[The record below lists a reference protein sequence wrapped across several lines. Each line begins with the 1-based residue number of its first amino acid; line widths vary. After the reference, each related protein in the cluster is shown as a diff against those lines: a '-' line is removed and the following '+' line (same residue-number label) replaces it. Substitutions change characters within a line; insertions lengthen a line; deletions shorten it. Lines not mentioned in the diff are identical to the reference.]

1 MKTQRRV
8 ATPRLASKTRP
19 LRGHGRASKVA
30 TRLLQHVDPRLHAG
44 VGGNLSAR
52 RIAARLGVPLER
64 FAPAVGYTPQ
74 GVMRNPTSDR
84 LQPALGEIAHTLDR
98 LWALLDDDR
107 SVAIWLRAP
116 HPDLGGATPLSF
128 ILGGRTAAVNT
139 LLHLAESGQTS

>member
-1 MKTQRRV
+1 MKAQRFVGAR
-8 ATPRLASKTRP
+8 RLSRKTRS
-19 LRGHGRASKVA
+19 LRSRGREGKAA
-30 TRLLQHVDPRLHAG
+30 ARLLEHLDPRLHAG

-74 GVMRNPTSDR
+74 GLMRNPTSDR
-84 LQPALGEIAHTLDR
+84 LQPALGEIAHALTR

-116 HPDLGGATPLSF
+116 HPDLGGATPLSL
-128 ILGGRTAAVNT
+128 ILSGRTPTVNT